1 MVLEPSI
8 SMTAIVPPSR
18 VTRAH
23 SAMPARLSG
32 QCLSAHEDTTVPKV
46 ASLNGSAVA
55 EASTAETSSEW
66 RDRRER
72 SFI

>member
-8 SMTAIVPPSR
+8 SMTAIVPPAR

-23 SAMPARLSG
+23 SAMPTRLSD
-32 QCLSAHEDTTVPKV
+32 QCLSAHEDTTAPKV

-55 EASTAETSSEW
+55 EARTAEMLSMW

-72 SFI
+72 RFT